1 MYFFSVAFLFLV
13 VLICFSLFLLESN
26 IVVSQLSLFNV
37 VTKKDLKWCPR
48 GVATS
53 VAWSCPVLKTAV
65 GKF

>member
-37 VTKKDLKWCPR
+37 VTKKILN
-48 GVATS
+48 GVLEELP
-53 VAWSCPVLKTAV
+53 PVLLGPAQS
-65 GKF
+65 